1 MGFHKFCQGSM
12 GSARVWYLYG
22 LHSRV
27 GNLQHFLRYYND
39 ASIIPKVNLHNTP
52 ASPPCCRCTFCLTLQ
67 AVCSYMAGMFNT
79 PEDHAGGAVSFVAD
93 FESKSPSLERHTGGA
108 VSLVA
113 DFHNP
118 LANSLSL
125 LRALEASC
133 VTRASS
139 ATMCFRFPEFY
150 HHLGSP

>member
-22 LHSRV
+22 LHTRV

-39 ASIIPKVNLHNTP
+39 ASIIPKVNLHNVWGTTP

-79 PEDHAGGAVSFVAD
+79 PED
-93 FESKSPSLERHTGGA
+93 
-108 VSLVA
+108 
-113 DFHNP
+113 
-118 LANSLSL
+118 
-125 LRALEASC
+125 
-133 VTRASS
+133 TRAVPFPSS
-139 ATMCFRFPEFY
+139 QTSSRSRLPWRDTRAVLCPWSQTSTIHSQTLQACFGPLKPRV
-150 HHLGSP
+150 